1 MVRTTHQQK
10 SPNKTSSRSA
20 DAQRIYRHQ
29 LALATGPDAD
39 ARRSRETTL
48 HRERQARARSRP
60 LSPTLSPTALS
71 SRRIHQLELH
81 RDRQREYRARLRAR
95 CENHPPPNMPSAGDP
110 MLVDIPKVDTPTAP
124 RVPSPSPSHS
134 IRVHQ
139 ADHTKQQRCG
149 ANRQIQPVHTAVNND
164 HELDTPPYIPLHQQQ
179 AIHAFLNSVRDLGD
193 NINECRMC
201 KERYYGMKLE
211 DMQCARCVKEVCHAD
226 SSHISFPDPLAFLSD
241 RLNIAT
247 MTRTMLT
254 LVVSLQNSMTSSP
267 TSPRW
272 KKCSAASPHPAS

>member
-1 MVRTTHQQK
+1 MVRTMHQQK
-10 SPNKTSSRSA
+10 SPNKTSSRSV
-20 DAQRIYRHQ
+20 DAQRLYHHR

-39 ARRSRETTL
+39 TRHSRETTL
-48 HRERQARARSRP
+48 HRERQAQARSRL

-71 SRRIHQLELH
+71 SCCIHQLELH
-81 RDRQREYRARLRAR
+81 CDRQREYRARLCAC
-95 CENHPPPNMPSAGDP
+95 CENHPSPNMPSAGDP

-124 RVPSPSPSHS
+124 KVPSPSHS
-134 IRVHQ
+134 IHVRQ
-139 ADHTKQQRCG
+139 ADRTKQQRCG
-149 ANRQIQPVHTAVNND
+149 ANRQKQPVHTPVNND

-179 AIHAFLNSVRDLGD
+179 AIHTFLNSVRDLGD

-201 KERYYGMKLE
+201 KEHYYGMKLE

-254 LVVSLQNSMTSSP
+254 LVISLQNSVTSSL